1 MDMRPSTRQQELM
14 DLAYRL
20 ATERFAP
27 RAAAYDREATFPFE
41 DYADMHSEGLLA
53 LCVPSQHGGLGA
65 DFESHFMG
73 GSRCDRCAAS

>member
-1 MDMRPSTRQQELM
+1 MDMRPSARQQDLM

-27 RAAAYDREATFPFE
+27 RAPMYDRDATFPFE

-53 LCVPSQHGGLGA
+53 LCVPSQYGGIGA
-65 DFESHFMG
+65 DFETY
-73 GSRCDRCAAS
+73 CLVAE